1 MTNVRYL
8 RRTFTLPESFSTI
21 TERKLCVRNCRQPL
35 RSASRWLTVLLTFC
49 IVCTSSATVAQQDDF
64 TYGRQPLGTAP
75 SGAAG
80 GTMVDTNR
88 QGLGVAVR
96 AGHHVGD
103 TVGRQDSASIFGL
116 SPYVNIGN
124 GLLFGDSN
132 LTYSNSGELAWSF
145 GGGYRQYLPAWDA
158 VVGVNSYFDRDQLT
172 GAHFK
177 QWGIGAEIL
186 AHAWEA
192 RANWYE
198 PFDRTSTLT
207 GTRINPG
214 SAEFEES
221 FLLFERINTFAEAL
235 QGFDAE
241 LGILL
246 PGKFAERFGVRAFG
260 GGYSFEGEG
269 LPRFNGV
276 SGRLQAD
283 LGGWLELGLKLTDD
297 EVFHTNVNFNV
308 TVHVGGF
315 RSQEHTSRSAMQ
327 RMAEPVRRNIN
338 IASITSDV
346 SAGRERAK
354 APDGTD
360 LTIIHV
366 NSNADPGGNGT
377 VLMPFNSLQTGLAQD
392 GDVIFVHAGSQ
403 FSGATEADVI
413 LDNDQSL
420 FGEGVV
426 MHPVQDRIVTNIV
439 TLADVGDLVL
449 PASPTFASNPSLSQP
464 ILSGFGDAASPAV
477 RLGNRSTLSGFLIE
491 DAFGTG
497 ILGTGVENVRVRDTR
512 VVNAGGTGILLDNIL
527 GTATL
532 IDTSIENAAGPGFH
546 VRGGAANIGFTSTSE
561 DLDPAFGFIT
571 NSTGAA
577 VLIQDTTGG
586 TVRMTSSTITDTGG
600 EGVIIE
606 STDPA
611 TPIAGGATI
620 DNVTV
625 SDSTGTGIRVTNA
638 SGRYLFQ
645 STIRDSTLIERS
657 AGDSIQVTGLT
668 ASGQVTFLDNVE
680 IDAPGAIGINFD
692 QNAGDFLI
700 LSDLLIENP
709 SSASPMISV
718 TNSTAGGSFV
728 LQGVN
733 TLIGAAAGSRG
744 GGTGILIENNAENSL
759 FEATGQTS
767 ILRVAGQGVNIQN
780 DQSSI
785 TFGSTA
791 TINNTTGLQVLEPG
805 LQGIRIDNASGRI
818 VFDGTTSLTRD
829 IAAVLPGLSPMLDI
843 QNSSGVIVFSN
854 LNVVDS
860 TGEIGVLLLNN
871 IDTDP
876 DVTGRIAFEDIS
888 VLTEGGTAW
897 LASGNTLLR
906 SQTGTIVAID
916 AAAIDIVD
924 SGIDIELESV
934 DSSNSPTWGI
944 RLEHT
949 NKDASAEVAN
959 HPITAKLFTV
969 SGDAALNPGTGG
981 VIEDATLE
989 GVRLINAGQIRLF
1002 GMELNNNLTGVLVDN
1017 TDAADPDPINNP
1029 SPGIG
1034 PLEDDDQFVRI
1045 DLGFIVDNDIRGVD
1059 STNLR
1064 LLDIRRT
1071 LFDNNGDTPLGAQ
1084 SVFAFYTERPNEDDE
1099 TVRYDRFDFPYL
1111 INFVDNEVTDN
1122 SDDAFFVTHDSGAND
1137 AHIGINIRDN
1147 EFFLNAGGG
1156 LGAAP
1161 LTNREN
1167 AVGIEWDGPALINIQ
1182 NNDFSLSGTATDINA
1197 RAIGILMDS
1206 RTDLLQLEI
1215 VNNRIGDLLAQTTT
1229 QFGAVG
1235 IELFAEGPTT
1245 AFIGQN
1251 DMVFEGIDSTGMSF
1265 TLDGASNIELQS
1277 NRMAFREDSGL
1288 GIEFVRVTGAVDG
1301 GSDVTINDN
1310 LIQLNTAT
1318 NVFGFPVGGV
1328 EEGIIFRRITGVIG
1342 LEGRQNNVVEP
1353 LLFPFVINN
1362 PVQIPAGNVNG
1373 SIIVNGVTVP

>member
-8 RRTFTLPESFSTI
+8 RRTFTLPESFTTI
-21 TERKLCVRNCRQPL
+21 TERKLCVRTCRQPL
-35 RSASRWLTVLLTFC
+35 RSASRWLSVFLTFC
-49 IVCTSSATVAQQDDF
+49 MVCNSSATVAQDDGF
-64 TYGRQPLGTAP
+64 TYGRTPLGTAP

-103 TVGRQDSASIFGL
+103 TVGRNDSASVFGL

-177 QWGIGAEIL
+177 QWGIGAEVL

-198 PFDRTSTLT
+198 PFDRTSTQT

-246 PGKFAERFGVRAFG
+246 PGKFAERFGMRAFG

-283 LGGWLELGLKLTDD
+283 VGGFLELGLKLTDD
-297 EVFHTNVNFNV
+297 EVFKTNVNFNV
-308 TVHVGGF
+308 TFHVGGF

-338 IASITSDV
+338 IASVTSDV

-366 NSNADPGGNGT
+366 NSNAAAGGNGT
-377 VLMPFNSLQTGLAQD
+377 VLLPFNLLQDGLATD
-392 GDVIFVHAGSQ
+392 GDVVFVHAGSQ
-403 FSGATEADVI
+403 FSDLSNVELVD
-413 LDNDQSL
+413 DQSL

-426 MHPVQDRIVTNIV
+426 THPVQDRVVTNIV
-439 TLADVGDLVL
+439 TLAEVGDLLL
-449 PASPTFASNPSLSQP
+449 PASPTFASNPTLSQP
-464 ILSGFGDAASPAV
+464 ILSGFGNLASPAV
-477 RLGNRSTLSGFLIE
+477 TLGNRSTLSGFLIE
-491 DAFGTG
+491 DAVGTG
-497 ILGTGVENVRVRDTR
+497 ILAPGVENVRVRDTR
-512 VVNAGGTGILLDNIL
+512 VVNSGGTGILLENIL

-532 IDTSIENAAGPGFH
+532 VDTSIENAAGPGFH

-571 NSTGAA
+571 NSAGPA

-586 TVRMTSSTITDTGG
+586 NVRMTTSTTTDTGG
-600 EGVIIE
+600 DGVIIE
-606 STDPA
+606 STDPT
-611 TPIAGGATI
+611 TPIAGGATL
-620 DNVTV
+620 DNITV

-668 ASGQVTFLDNVE
+668 ASGQVTFLNNVE

-700 LSDLLIENP
+700 LSDLSIQNP
-709 SSASPMISV
+709 ATTEAMISV
-718 TNSTAGGSFV
+718 TSSTDGGSFV

-733 TLIGAAAGSRG
+733 TLIGAGAGARG
-744 GGTGILIENNAENSL
+744 GGTGILISNNVENSL

-767 ILRVAGQGVNIQN
+767 ILRVAGQGVDIQN
-780 DQSSI
+780 DASSI

-818 VFDGTTSLTRD
+818 VFDGTTSLTRT
-829 IAAVLPGLSPMLDI
+829 IAAVLPGASPMLDI
-843 QNSSGVIVFSN
+843 QNSLGVIVFNN
-854 LNVVDS
+854 LNVNDS
-860 TGEIGVLLLNN
+860 TGEVGVFLLNN
-871 IDTDP
+871 RDPSDT
-876 DVTGRIAFEDIS
+876 VLTSRIAFQDIS

-897 LASGNTLLR
+897 LASNNLLIR
-906 SQTGTIVAID
+906 SQTGTIEAID

-924 SGIDIELESV
+924 SGIDIELERV
-934 DSSNSPTWGI
+934 DSSDSPTWGI
-944 RLEHT
+944 RLENT
-949 NKDASAEVAN
+949 NKDSSDDVAN
-959 HPITAKLFTV
+959 HPVTAKLFTV

-1002 GMELNNNLTGVLVDN
+1002 GMEINNNLTGVLVDN
-1017 TDAADPDPINNP
+1017 TDAADPTT
-1029 SPGIG
+1029 PGSG

-1045 DLGFIVDNDIRGVD
+1045 DLGLIVDNDIRGVD

-1071 LFDNNGDTPLGAQ
+1071 VFDNNGDAALGAE
-1084 SVFAFYTERPNEDDE
+1084 SVFAFYTERPNLDDE
-1099 TVRYDRFDFPYL
+1099 TVRFDRFDFPYV
-1111 INFVDNEVTDN
+1111 INFIGNQVTDN
-1122 SDDAFFVTHDSGAND
+1122 SADALFVTHDTGAND
-1137 AHIGINIRDN
+1137 AHIGIDIRDN
-1147 EFFLNAGGG
+1147 EFFLNAGGA
-1156 LGAAP
+1156 LGATP
-1161 LTNREN
+1161 LTDREN
-1167 AVGIEWDGPALINIQ
+1167 AVGIEWNGPALINIE
-1182 NNDFSLSGTATDINA
+1182 NNDFSLAGTATDINA
-1197 RAIGILMDS
+1197 RAIGILTDS

-1229 QFGAVG
+1229 QLGAVG
-1235 IELFAEGPTT
+1235 IELFTEGPTT

-1251 DMVFEGIDSTGMSF
+1251 DMIFEGIDSTGMSF

-1310 LIQLNTAT
+1310 LIQLNTAF

-1342 LEGRQNNVVEP
+1342 LNGRQNNVVEP
-1353 LLFPFVINN
+1353 LQFPFVINN
-1362 PVQIPAGNVNG
+1362 PVQIPAANVNG